1 MLRRTPMKRSRK
13 PLQRTRLKPKSRKRA
28 KEDRALDDRP
38 QFKAAFGFCFLC
50 GRRTCLEA
58 HHIAGRHTDEQHAR
72 ANLVMLCGDFGN
84 GCHRSMTDN
93 KWTAK
98 DRDNK
103 TVGVLLCLALKQ
115 LYDPEHYD
123 LDLVRRVWGK
133 GPECITEDDVTW
145 AIPLVREIQRSGG

>member
-1 MLRRTPMKRSRK
+1 MLHK
-13 PLQRTRLKPKSRKRA
+13 PHQ
-28 KEDRALDDRP
+28 DDRTT
-38 QFKAAFGFCFLC
+38 FRLAFGCCFLC
-50 GRRTCLEA
+50 GSRHGGEV
-58 HHIAGRHTDEQHAR
+58 HHIGGRHTHERHKR
-72 ANLVMLCGDFGN
+72 ENLALLCHS
-84 GCHRSMTDN
+84 CHRRITDN
-93 KWTAK
+93 HWRAA